1 MTNLNDVL
9 VDVKSLKLKVDAL
22 NNLVF
27 SNLEDAED
35 RLEQHW
41 IKDNFTLRTMTEE
54 QTQDL
59 FILSTVI
66 SDVWKSMEKLQDE
79 IKKADTSHKNTL
91 ASDEVP
97 ATSIERL

>member
-1 MTNLNDVL
+1 MTNLNDIV
-9 VDVKSLKLKVDAL
+9 VDINSLKLKVDAL

-41 IKDNFTLRTMTEE
+41 IAEDFTLRMMAEE

-66 SDVWKSMEKLQDE
+66 SDIWKSMERLQDE
-79 IKKADTSHKNTL
+79 IKKADNTQR
-91 ASDEVP
+91 SDQTNEVLP
-97 ATSIERL
+97 ARESNDY

>member
-1 MTNLNDVL
+1 MTNLNDVI
-9 VDVKSLKLKVDAL
+9 VDVNNLKLKVDAL

-35 RLEQHW
+35 RLEQRW
-41 IKDNFTLRTMTEE
+41 IKENFTLRTMTEE

-66 SDVWKSMEKLQDE
+66 SDIWKSVERLQDE
-79 IKKADTSHKNTL
+79 IKKADTSQINTL

-97 ATSIERL
+97 ANNEQ

>member
-35 RLEQHW
+35 RLEQRW
-41 IKDNFTLRTMTEE
+41 IKENFTLRTMTEE

-66 SDVWKSMEKLQDE
+66 SDVWKSVEKLQDE
-79 IKKADTSHKNTL
+79 IKKADTSRNTL

-97 ATSIERL
+97 ARESND

>member
-1 MTNLNDVL
+1 MTNLNDVI
-9 VDVKSLKLKVDAL
+9 VDVDSLKLKVDAL

-35 RLEQHW
+35 RLEQNW

-54 QTQDL
+54 QIQDT

-66 SDVWKSMEKLQDE
+66 SDIWKAVEKLQDE
-79 IKKADTSHKNTL
+79 IKKADTSQINSL

-97 ATSIERL
+97 ARESND

>member
-1 MTNLNDVL
+1 MTNLNDL
-9 VDVKSLKLKVDAL
+9 VVDINSLKLKVDAL

-35 RLEQHW
+35 RLQQRW
-41 IKDNFTLRTMTEE
+41 IKQDFTLRMMTEE

-66 SDVWKSMEKLQDE
+66 SDIWKAVEKLQDE
-79 IKKADTSHKNTL
+79 IKKADTSQNTL
-91 ASDEVP
+91 SSDEVA
-97 ATSIERL
+97 ATNEQ

>member
-35 RLEQHW
+35 RLEQQW
-41 IKDNFTLRTMTEE
+41 IKENFTLRTMTEE

-66 SDVWKSMEKLQDE
+66 SDVWKSVERLQDE
-79 IKKADTSHKNTL
+79 IKKADTSNNTL

-97 ATSIERL
+97 ATNE

>member
-35 RLEQHW
+35 RLEQQW
-41 IKDNFTLRTMTEE
+41 IKENFTLRTMTEE

-66 SDVWKSMEKLQDE
+66 SDVWKSVERLQDE
-79 IKKADTSHKNTL
+79 IKKASNVKPDQENTL
-91 ASDEVP
+91 P
-97 ATSIERL
+97 ANNE

>member
-1 MTNLNDVL
+1 MTNLNDL
-9 VDVKSLKLKVDAL
+9 VVDINSLKLKVDAL

-35 RLEQHW
+35 RLEQSW
-41 IKDNFTLRTMTEE
+41 IKENFTLRTMTEE

-66 SDVWKSMEKLQDE
+66 SDVWKSVERLQDE

-97 ATSIERL
+97 ARESND

>member
-1 MTNLNDVL
+1 MTNLNDL
-9 VDVKSLKLKVDAL
+9 VVDINSLKLKVDAL

-35 RLEQHW
+35 RLEQNW
-41 IKDNFTLRTMTEE
+41 IAENFTLRTMTEE

-66 SDVWKSMEKLQDE
+66 SDVWKSVERLQDE
-79 IKKADTSHKNTL
+79 IKKADTSSNTL

-97 ATSIERL
+97 ATNEQ

>member
-35 RLEQHW
+35 RLEQRW
-41 IKDNFTLRTMTEE
+41 IKENFTLRTMTEE

-66 SDVWKSMEKLQDE
+66 SDVWKSVEKLQDE
-79 IKKADTSHKNTL
+79 IKKADTSRNTL

-97 ATSIERL
+97 ATNEQ

>member
-1 MTNLNDVL
+1 MTNLNDVI
-9 VDVKSLKLKVDAL
+9 VDVDSLKLKVDAL

-35 RLEQHW
+35 RLQQRW
-41 IKDNFTLRTMTEE
+41 IKQDFTLRTMTEE

-66 SDVWKSMEKLQDE
+66 SDVWKSVERLQDE
-79 IKKADTSHKNTL
+79 IKKADTSRNTL

-97 ATSIERL
+97 ASNE

>member
-35 RLEQHW
+35 RLEQYW

-59 FILSTVI
+59 FVLSTVI
-66 SDVWKSMEKLQDE
+66 SDIWKSVEKLQEE

-97 ATSIERL
+97 AADE

>member
-35 RLEQHW
+35 RLEQNW
-41 IKDNFTLRTMTEE
+41 IKENFTLRTMTEE

-66 SDVWKSMEKLQDE
+66 SDVWKSVERLQDE
-79 IKKADTSHKNTL
+79 IKKADTSRNTL

-97 ATSIERL
+97 ASNE

>member
-35 RLEQHW
+35 RLEQQW
-41 IKDNFTLRTMTEE
+41 IKENFTLRTMTEE

-66 SDVWKSMEKLQDE
+66 SDVWKSVERLQDE
-79 IKKADTSHKNTL
+79 IKKADNVKPDQEPTL
-91 ASDEVP
+91 PAADE
-97 ATSIERL
+97 

>member
-1 MTNLNDVL
+1 MTNLNDVI
-9 VDVKSLKLKVDAL
+9 VDVDSLKLKVDAL

-35 RLEQHW
+35 RLEQNW

-54 QTQDL
+54 QIQDT

-66 SDVWKSMEKLQDE
+66 SDIWKSVERLQDE
-79 IKKADTSHKNTL
+79 IKKADTSRDTL
-91 ASDEVP
+91 ASDEV
-97 ATSIERL
+97 TTEK

>member
-1 MTNLNDVL
+1 MTNLNDVI
-9 VDVKSLKLKVDAL
+9 VDVDSLKLKVDAL

-35 RLEQHW
+35 RLEQNW

-54 QTQDL
+54 QIQDI

-66 SDVWKSMEKLQDE
+66 SDIWKSVERLQDE
-79 IKKADTSHKNTL
+79 IKKADTSQNTL

-97 ATSIERL
+97 AADE

>member
-1 MTNLNDVL
+1 MTNLNDVV
-9 VDVKSLKLKVDAL
+9 VDINSLKLKVDAL

-35 RLEQHW
+35 RLEQQW
-41 IKDNFTLRTMTEE
+41 IKENFTLRTMTEE

-66 SDVWKSMEKLQDE
+66 SDVWKSVERLQDE
-79 IKKADTSHKNTL
+79 IKKADTSCNTL

-97 ATSIERL
+97 ASND

>member
-1 MTNLNDVL
+1 MTNLNDVV
-9 VDVKSLKLKVDAL
+9 VDINSLKLKVDAL

-35 RLEQHW
+35 RLEQSW
-41 IKDNFTLRTMTEE
+41 IKENFTLRTMTEE

-66 SDVWKSMEKLQDE
+66 SDIWKSVERLQDE
-79 IKKADTSHKNTL
+79 IKKADNTHR
-91 ASDEVP
+91 SDQTNEVLP
-97 ATSIERL
+97 ARESNDY

>member
-1 MTNLNDVL
+1 MTNLNDL
-9 VDVKSLKLKVDAL
+9 VVDINSLKLKVDAL

-35 RLEQHW
+35 RLEQNW
-41 IKDNFTLRTMTEE
+41 IAENFTLRTMTEE

-66 SDVWKSMEKLQDE
+66 SDVWKSVERLQDE
-79 IKKADTSHKNTL
+79 IKKADTSRNTL

-97 ATSIERL
+97 ATNEQ

>member
-35 RLEQHW
+35 RLEQNW
-41 IKDNFTLRTMTEE
+41 IKENFTLRTMTEE

-66 SDVWKSMEKLQDE
+66 SDVWKSVERLQDE
-79 IKKADTSHKNTL
+79 IKKADTSRNTL

-97 ATSIERL
+97 ATNEQ

>member
-35 RLEQHW
+35 RLEQRW
-41 IKDNFTLRTMTEE
+41 ISENFTLRTMTEE

-66 SDVWKSMEKLQDE
+66 SDIWKAVEKLQDE
-79 IKKADTSHKNTL
+79 IKKADTSQNTL

-97 ATSIERL
+97 ATNE

>member
-1 MTNLNDVL
+1 MTNLNDVV
-9 VDVKSLKLKVDAL
+9 VDINSLKLKVDAL

-35 RLEQHW
+35 RLEQQW
-41 IKDNFTLRTMTEE
+41 IKENFTLRTMTEE

-66 SDVWKSMEKLQDE
+66 SDVWKSVERLQDE
-79 IKKADTSHKNTL
+79 IKKADTSRNTL

-97 ATSIERL
+97 ATNEQ

>member
-27 SNLEDAED
+27 SNLEDAEY
-35 RLEQHW
+35 RLEQNW
-41 IKDNFTLRTMTEE
+41 IKENFTLRTMTEE

-66 SDVWKSMEKLQDE
+66 SDVWKSVERLQDE
-79 IKKADTSHKNTL
+79 IKKADTSNNTL

-97 ATSIERL
+97 ATNE

>member
-35 RLEQHW
+35 RLEQRW
-41 IKDNFTLRTMTEE
+41 IKENFTLRTMTEE

-66 SDVWKSMEKLQDE
+66 SDVWKSLERLQDE
-79 IKKADTSHKNTL
+79 IKKADTSQDTL

-97 ATSIERL
+97 ASNE

>member
-1 MTNLNDVL
+1 MTNLNDVV
-9 VDVKSLKLKVDAL
+9 VDINSLKLKVDAL

-35 RLEQHW
+35 RLEQQW
-41 IKDNFTLRTMTEE
+41 IKENFTLRTMTEE

-66 SDVWKSMEKLQDE
+66 SDVWKSVERLQDE
-79 IKKADTSHKNTL
+79 IKKADTSSNTL

-97 ATSIERL
+97 ASNE

>member
-1 MTNLNDVL
+1 MTNLNDVV
-9 VDVKSLKLKVDAL
+9 VDINSLKLKVDAL

-35 RLEQHW
+35 RLEQNW
-41 IKDNFTLRTMTEE
+41 IKENFTLRTMTEE
-54 QTQDL
+54 QVQDI

-66 SDVWKSMEKLQDE
+66 SDIWKSVERLQDE
-79 IKKADTSHKNTL
+79 IKKADTSRNTL

-97 ATSIERL
+97 ASND

>member
-35 RLEQHW
+35 RLEQYW

-59 FILSTVI
+59 FVLSTVI
-66 SDVWKSMEKLQDE
+66 SDIWKSVEKLQEE

-97 ATSIERL
+97 ARESND